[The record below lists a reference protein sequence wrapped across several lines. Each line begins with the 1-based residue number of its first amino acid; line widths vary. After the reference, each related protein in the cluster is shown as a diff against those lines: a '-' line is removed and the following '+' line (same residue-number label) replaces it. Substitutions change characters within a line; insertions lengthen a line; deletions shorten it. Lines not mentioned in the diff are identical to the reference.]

1 MSELRDYQKKML
13 ESKSKVVF
21 CNWDRGEGK
30 TYSICEKIFNID
42 GKVLYIGLS
51 DSHFGKQFED
61 FLRENAHYETLVNL
75 TTKRDCVNFTRKS
88 IYSDRLQSNRIDIK
102 SIGSLDSL
110 IGARYDYVF
119 FDETIPDKKTLD
131 SIIKPMCK
139 NQIYIMNTIEE
150 SEFEYIDSSKK
161 LNKIKWIDKQ
171 IEDLMNEFS
180 GIIKN
185 EKTTMTREKV
195 LGLIENLMKL
205 KSNYNCKY

>member
-30 TYSICEKIFNID
+30 TRSICEKILRSE
-42 GKVLYIGLS
+42 GKCLCIS
-51 DSHFGKQFED
+51 DSNNYNKYLESIFEEKTRVKIIKSNCREMELWFGDE
-61 FLRENAHYETLVNL
+61 
-75 TTKRDCVNFTRKS
+75 S
-88 IYSDRLQSNRIDIK
+88 IYITFVKINDLGNC
-102 SIGSLDSL
+102 
-110 IGARYDYVF
+110 IGARFDNVF
-119 FDETIPDKKTLD
+119 FDNVIPDKGTLD
-131 SIIKPMCK
+131 NIIMPMVS
-139 NQIYIMNTIEE
+139 NQIYIMKTIIEGYA
-150 SEFEYIDSSKK
+150 FEYIDS
-161 LNKIKWIDKQ
+161 NKIKESKIEWIDKQ

-205 KSNYNCKY
+205 KSNYNCKC